1 MKKIL
6 ILLALIAQMLTAA
19 QISYKI
25 DDEAYKTSSSVYLKP
40 NQKLTMRFNVK
51 LCRIRDNLIP
61 ANAFCI
67 FYIKPHC

>member
-6 ILLALIAQMLTAA
+6 ILLALIAQMLVAA
-19 QISYKI
+19 QISHKI

-51 LCRIRDNLIP
+51 DAKSIN
-61 ANAFCI
+61 I
-67 FYIKPHC
+67 FFISYPSS